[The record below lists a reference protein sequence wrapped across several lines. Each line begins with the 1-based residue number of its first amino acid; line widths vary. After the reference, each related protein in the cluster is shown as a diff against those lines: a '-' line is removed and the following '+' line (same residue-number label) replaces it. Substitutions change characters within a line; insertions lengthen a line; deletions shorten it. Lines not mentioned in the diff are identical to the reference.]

1 MCITATNEHAIED
14 AEFQKKVG
22 GIETN
27 ENRRRAFLKDILRFA
42 IPLLGYHQRE
52 LAWSTDTFK
61 EQKEVKKIMSFRQ
74 YSLLNSILDG
84 GGGKFAPPA
93 GFLNIAQ
100 KPLGLG
106 S

>member
-1 MCITATNEHAIED
+1 MGSSNLKFYRKTN
-14 AEFQKKVG
+14 F
-22 GIETN
+22 N
-27 ENRRRAFLKDILRFA
+27 
-42 IPLLGYHQRE
+42 P
-52 LAWSTDTFK
+52 
-61 EQKEVKKIMSFRQ
+61 
-74 YSLLNSILDG
+74 ILDGGG

>member
-1 MCITATNEHAIED
+1 MRAIQ
-14 AEFQKKVG
+14 FPMKPLTL
-22 GIETN
+22 IE
-27 ENRRRAFLKDILRFA
+27 EERRLRRKYSQMKDPA
-42 IPLLGYHQRE
+42 
-52 LAWSTDTFK
+52 
-61 EQKEVKKIMSFRQ
+61 VKTRI
-74 YSLLNSILDG
+74 NPILDG

>member
-1 MCITATNEHAIED
+1 MYINQPSVTKIKTADRVN
-14 AEFQKKVG
+14 
-22 GIETN
+22 
-27 ENRRRAFLKDILRFA
+27 
-42 IPLLGYHQRE
+42 LLDSARCK
-52 LAWSTDTFK
+52 F
-61 EQKEVKKIMSFRQ
+61 
-74 YSLLNSILDG
+74 NPILDGG